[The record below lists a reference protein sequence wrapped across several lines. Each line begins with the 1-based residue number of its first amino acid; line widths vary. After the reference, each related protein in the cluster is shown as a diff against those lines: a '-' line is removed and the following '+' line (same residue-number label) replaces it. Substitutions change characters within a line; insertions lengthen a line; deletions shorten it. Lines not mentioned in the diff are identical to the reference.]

1 MERNRRHPA
10 ALPGGKRGTIMST
23 PPAFFR
29 AAFLR
34 FVNLFRKQKLD
45 RELSAELESHLQ
57 LHIED
62 NLRAG
67 MSTVEARRRAL
78 LRLGGLEPTKEN
90 YRDQRGFPFL
100 ESVIQDLRF
109 ALRMLRKSPGFTTTA
124 VLTLALG
131 IGVNSAIFS
140 VLDAVLLKP

>member
-10 ALPGGKRGTIMST
+10 AIPGGKRGTIMST

-34 FVNLFRKQKLD
+34 FINFFRKQKLD

-67 MSTVEARRRAL
+67 MSPAAARRSAVL
-78 LRLGGLEPTKEN
+78 KLGGAQQTKEAI
-90 YRDQRGFPFL
+90 RDGALFATVDSL
-100 ESVIQDLRF
+100 VQDARLTVRQ
-109 ALRMLRKSPGFTTTA
+109 LRKEP
-124 VLTLALG
+124 
-131 IGVNSAIFS
+131 
-140 VLDAVLLKP
+140 

>member
-10 ALPGGKRGTIMST
+10 AIPGGKRGTIMST

-34 FVNLFRKQKLD
+34 FINFFRKQKLE
-45 RELSAELESHLQ
+45 RELSADLESHLQ

-67 MSTVEARRRAL
+67 MLQVQERHCSLVKLAGAERTSEAVRA
-78 LRLGGLEPTKEN
+78 
-90 YRDQRGFPFL
+90 
-100 ESVIQDLRF
+100 
-109 ALRMLRKSPGFTTTA
+109 A
-124 VLTLALG
+124 TLFG
-131 IGVNSAIFS
+131 RVH
-140 VLDAVLLKP
+140 

>member
-1 MERNRRHPA
+1 
-10 ALPGGKRGTIMST
+10 MST

-34 FVNLFRKQKLD
+34 FVNLFRNQKLD

-67 MSTVEARRRAL
+67 MSPAAARRDAVL
-78 LRLGGLEPTKEN
+78 KLGGLEPTKEN

-100 ESVIQDLRF
+100 ESVIQDIRF
-109 ALRMLRKSPGFTTTA
+109 ALRLLRKSPGFTATP

-131 IGVNSAIFS
+131 IAVNSAIFS
-140 VLDAVLLKP
+140 VLDSVLFKPRPVEKPQEF